1 MKRSLYVVSLAAVIL
16 GWSVQLPAQ
25 TSSQQLPFKL
35 GTFELE
41 GRQFVG
47 AVVRDTTVID
57 IVGANEVLQRQP
69 SWVELPMAEDMKS
82 LIARYDYGLRTRVYE
97 IVNAVEALADQPHY
111 VHDLG
116 SLKILSPIT
125 NPQTI
130 LNAAVNYRAHGAEM
144 AGRSVNIPAGSDEGV
159 SQSIPG
165 IWERKPGD
173 TRHNPY
179 FFLKPP
185 AAIIATGDMI
195 EAPPSG
201 KLDWECEMTVVIG
214 RTAKG
219 VSVEDAND
227 YIFGYTI
234 ENDLS
239 DRGGRGDRRHGSDWL
254 ITKGHDTFAPLGPFI
269 VPKEFIGD
277 PMDLDVK
284 FTLNG
289 QVMQDS
295 NTSYMW
301 HNVYELVH
309 FGSNIIT
316 LQPGDLVAT
325 GSPSGVG
332 AGRTP
337 QIFMKPGDTAVSW
350 VENIGTLTNKVK
362 SSEAGKDSSSY

>member
-1 MKRSLYVVSLAAVIL
+1 MKRSRFILVLAAFIL
-16 GWSVQLPAQ
+16 GPSIPLSAQ
-25 TSSQQLPFKL
+25 MSSDQLPFKL
-35 GTFELE
+35 GTFELD
-41 GRQFVG
+41 GRRFVG
-47 AVVRDTTVID
+47 AVVRDETVID
-57 IVGANEVLQRQP
+57 VASANQALERQP

-82 LIARYDYGLRTRVYE
+82 LIARYDYGLRTRLYE
-97 IVNAVEALADQPHY
+97 IVNAVEAMPDRPHY
-111 VHDLG
+111 VHDLE
-116 SLKILSPIT
+116 SLRILPPIMY
-125 NPQTI
+125 PRTI
-130 LNAAVNYRAHGAEM
+130 LNAAVNYRAHAEEM
-144 AGRSVNIPAGSDEGV
+144 AGRSVNIPAGSDEGT

-179 FFLKPP
+179 FFLKPE
-185 AAIIATGDMI
+185 AAIIATGEMI
-195 EAPPSG
+195 EPPASG
-201 KLDWECEMTVVIG
+201 RLDWECELAVVIG
-214 RTAKG
+214 RPAKE
-219 VSVEDAND
+219 VSIEEAGE

-239 DRGGRGDRRHGSDWL
+239 DRGGRGDNRHGSDWL
-254 ITKGHDTFAPLGPFI
+254 IGKGQDTFAPLGPFI

-277 PMDLDVK
+277 PMDLDVR

-316 LQPGDLVAT
+316 LQPGDIVAT

-337 QIFMKPGDTAVSW
+337 PIFMKSGDTAVSW
-350 VENIGTLTNKVK
+350 IENIGTLTNKVK
-362 SSEAGKDSSSY
+362 